1 MTLQL
6 SLPAELED
14 QLRRRAAEQGVN
26 IEKFVEEAVID
37 RLDAAPEP
45 VPGKRSHE
53 ELLRALDDIIALH
66 PRISGHVDDSR
77 ESIYA
82 GRGE

>member
-6 SLPAELED
+6 SLPAALED
-14 QLRRRAAEQGVN
+14 QLRRRATEEGVN
-26 IEKFVEEAVID
+26 VEKYVEAAVID
-37 RLDAAPEP
+37 RLNACTDS
-45 VPGKRSHE
+45 VPKQRSRE
-53 ELLRALDDIIALH
+53 EFFQALDDIIALH